1 MDAEPR
7 FGDDGEVVRDILL
20 KVSYREP
27 TELLADYLTELGRG
41 GLFIRT
47 DADFQVGRKLAF
59 SLSFPGLL
67 EPVDL
72 EGIVRFRQEAGETP
86 GALPG
91 VGVEILT
98 DDVAGRRA
106 LERLVRR
113 LRIRADWQ
121 QRPRDVPFRVLLVE
135 DNDFVRDLFEHAL
148 TRFYDRVKG
157 SRGALQVTW
166 ARDGQEAL
174 AALDAGPVDLA
185 IVDHFL
191 PVMTGAGVIAQ
202 LRARPKLAD
211 IPVLM
216 VSTGGDDVRAEAL
229 AAGADLFVHK
239 PVLRAQLL
247 NTLGHLLGLTGD
259 LDDATSGAGPRR

>member
-1 MDAEPR
+1 MDAHTR
-7 FGDDGEVVRDILL
+7 FGDDDVVRDILL

-47 DADFQVGRKLAF
+47 DADFQVGQRLAF

-67 EPVDL
+67 EAVDL
-72 EGIVRFRQEAGETP
+72 DGVVRFRREAGETP
-86 GALPG
+86 GAFPG
-91 VGVEILT
+91 VGVEILA

-121 QRPRDVPFRVLLVE
+121 RRPSEKPFRVLLVE

-148 TRFYDRVKG
+148 ARFHARVEA

-174 AALDAGPVDLA
+174 AALDAEPVELA

-191 PVMTGAGVIAQ
+191 PVMTGAGVIAR
-202 LRARPKLAD
+202 LRARPALAN
-211 IPVLM
+211 IPVLV

-229 AAGADLFVHK
+229 AAGANLFVHK
-239 PVLRAQLL
+239 PVLLAQLL
-247 NTLGHLLGLTGD
+247 NTLGHLLGLTGG
-259 LDDATSGAGPRR
+259 LEDAASGTGPGA

>member
-1 MDAEPR
+1 MNAPAR
-7 FGDDGEVVRDILL
+7 FGEDDQVVRDILL

-47 DADFQVGRKLAF
+47 EAGFQVGRKLSF

-72 EGIVRFRQEAGETP
+72 DGVVRFRREAGETP

-91 VGVEILT
+91 VGVEVLAE
-98 DDVAGRRA
+98 DAAGRRA

-121 QRPRDVPFRVLLVE
+121 KRPSGEPFRVLLVE

-148 TRFYDRVKG
+148 AQFHARVEG
-157 SRGALQVTW
+157 SQGALEVTW

-174 AALDAGPVDLA
+174 EALNGGRVDLA

-191 PVMTGAGVIAQ
+191 PVMTGAGVIAR
-202 LRARPKLAD
+202 LRARPALAD
-211 IPVLM
+211 IPVLV

-239 PVLRAQLL
+239 PVLLTQLL
-247 NTLGHLLGLTGD
+247 NTLGHLLGLSGG
-259 LDDATSGAGPRR
+259 LDDAASGAGPGA